1 MDMSDEVFV
10 IAMQKDFAKW
20 ESYFSL
26 GLFTMKEYTHKF
38 HKFG

>member
-10 IAMQKDFAKW
+10 IVMQKDFAKR

-26 GLFTMKEYTHKF
+26 GLFIM
-38 HKFG
+38 

>member
-10 IAMQKDFAKW
+10 IAMQKDFARW

-26 GLFTMKEYTHKF
+26 GLFTVYEDTPKSNT
-38 HKFG
+38 FG